1 MNAANYMQHRM
12 PRGPLLDSRGR
23 LIERG
28 WATSEVRRYDRA
40 AIHAQPV
47 RIKEWDYYCITSP
60 THALALTVADNGYV
74 GFVGVSWMDFGAR
87 TAVNF
92 GGGKALPMGS
102 MRLPPSADTGNV
114 TGIHPRVSARFHHE
128 PGGRRLVIDAP
139 QFDDG
144 RGLAGEIWLDQPAD
158 DRMVIATPFPGKP
171 TAFYYNQKINCMP
184 ARGEIAV
191 GGRVVAFDPAS
202 AFAVL
207 DWGRGVWT
215 YDNTWYW
222 GSASGLFGGRR
233 FGFNIGYGFGDTSA
247 ATENMLFVDGK
258 AHKLADVTFH
268 LPVGAPDSARWRFSS
283 SDGRFEM
290 TFKPIVDRADKI
302 DIGVFTT
309 DQHQV
314 FGRFSGA
321 VGLDDGSQLT
331 VTDLIG
337 FAEKVHNRW

>member
-1 MNAANYMQHRM
+1 MQHRQMQHRM
-12 PRGPLLDSRGR
+12 THGDLLDARGR

-28 WATSEVRRYDRA
+28 WATAEVRIYDRA
-40 AIHAQPV
+40 AIKAQPV
-47 RIKEWDYYCITSP
+47 RIKEWDYYCITTP

-74 GFVGVSWMDFGAR
+74 GFVGVSWIDFAQR
-87 TAVNF
+87 TAINH

-102 MRLPPSADTGNV
+102 MQLPGSADIGDV
-114 TGIHPRVSARFHHE
+114 TGVHPKISAIFRHE
-128 PGGRRLVIDAP
+128 PGGRRLTIDAP
-139 QFDDG
+139 QFDG
-144 RGLAGEIWLDQPAD
+144 GCGLNGEIWLDQPAD
-158 DRMVIATPFPGKP
+158 DRMVIATPFFNKP

-184 ARGEIAV
+184 ATGAIVV
-191 GGRVVAFDPAS
+191 GGVAHRFDPAS

-222 GSASGLFGGRR
+222 GSASGLAGGRR
-233 FGFNIGYGFGDTSA
+233 FGFNIGYGFGDTAA
-247 ATENMLFVDGK
+247 ATENMLFVDGV
-258 AHKLADVTFH
+258 AHKLADVSFH
-268 LPVGAPDSARWRFSS
+268 MPDGAPDSAPWRFTS

-290 TFKPIVDRADKI
+290 AFVPIVDRADKI

-314 FGRFSGA
+314 FGRFSGT
-321 VGLDDGSQLT
+321 VGLDDGSRLT